1 MHHCM
6 SYCRWYGE
14 GWNNG
19 VSLWEDIPQC
29 TGNDTS
35 MAPGAYPGDTF
46 PKGLKSVHP
55 PAPHSLLPDTHMGS
69 RNGSSSHGAVLFPVC
84 CRAWTER
91 FMRRSGLTKPSGA
104 TTARGSLAAR
114 TAKRMSLQG
123 SAARLKARSS
133 GSTSSLRISSG
144 VSVQSTRIMSES
156 RLARRRLHSRMYL
169 CSSPGSKGKVTLP
182 VPTGSA

>member
-1 MHHCM
+1 MHH
-6 SYCRWYGE
+6 CRWYGE

-55 PAPHSLLPDTHMGS
+55 LASHSLLPDTHMGS
-69 RNGSSSHGAVLFPVC
+69 RNGCSSHGAVLFSVC
-84 CRAWTER
+84 GAWTER

-133 GSTSSLRISSG
+133 GSTSSPRISSG
-144 VSVQSTRIMSES
+144 VSVQSTRIMLES
-156 RLARRRLHSRMYL
+156 RLARRRLHSQMYL
-169 CSSPGSKGKVTLP
+169 NGDR
-182 VPTGSA
+182 